1 MSVYKV
7 ISKEECKKRLESMI
21 DDYYKLLSNFL
32 KIYEEHFD
40 KISNLSDNEYYRSV
54 LQQTYASVM
63 YNKLRKIICKLSNV
77 ITTYTT
83 LLVFFDREDIE
94 CFEDE
99 YKAIYVTIRS
109 KVKSNYLSSI

>member
-40 KISNLSDNEYYRSV
+40 KISNLTDNEYYKAT

-63 YNKLRKIICKLSNV
+63 YQRLRKIISKLSNV
-77 ITTYTT
+77 ITTYAILTT
-83 LLVFFDREDIE
+83 FFDREDIM

-99 YKAIYVTIRS
+99 YRSIYVTVRS
-109 KVKSNYLSSI
+109 KVRSNYLSSI